1 MTTVGFQSKQ
11 MFFDRQAVIDAV
23 GKANARNLSRAGS
36 FIRRGARS
44 SLRRRKRAS
53 TPGSPPSVHSRDPVA
68 SLKNIWF
75 VFDPQSRSVIV
86 GPVKLNGPV
95 RLSGSN
101 RTTVPA
107 LQELGGVAVVTDGPR
122 RRRRER
128 LATYPKRPFMGPA
141 MQRELPKFTG
151 LWANSVK

>member
-23 GKANARNLSRAGS
+23 GKASARNLSKAGA
-36 FIRRGARS
+36 FVRRGARS
-44 SLRRRKRAS
+44 SLRRRKRVS
-53 TPGSPPSVHSRDPVA
+53 LPGTPPSVHSRDPVA

-75 VFDPQSRSVIV
+75 VFDPSSRSVVV

-95 RLSGSN
+95 RLRGSN
-101 RTTVPA
+101 RSTIPA
-107 LQELGGVAVVTDGPR
+107 LQELGGVAVVSEGPKR
-122 RRRRER
+122 RGRQR

>member
-1 MTTVGFQSKQ
+1 MSTVSFQSKQ

-23 GKANARNLSRAGS
+23 GKANARNLSKAGAFVRRA
-36 FIRRGARS
+36 ARS
-44 SLRRRKRAS
+44 SLRRRKRVS
-53 TPGSPPSVHSRDPVA
+53 LPGTPPSVHSRDPVA

-75 VFDPQSRSVIV
+75 VFDPVSRSVVV
-86 GPVKLNGPV
+86 GPLKLNGPV
-95 RLSGSN
+95 RLRGSN

-107 LQELGGVAVVTDGPR
+107 LHELGGVAVIREGPR

-128 LATYPKRPFMGPA
+128 LATYPKRPFMGSA
-141 MQRELPKFTG
+141 MHRELPKFPG

>member
-23 GKANARNLSRAGS
+23 GKANAKNLSKAGA
-36 FIRRGARS
+36 FIRRSARS

-53 TPGSPPSVHSRDPVA
+53 VPGSPPSVHSRDPVA

-86 GPVKLNGPV
+86 GPLKLNGPV
-95 RLSGSN
+95 RLHGSN

-107 LQELGGVAVVTDGPR
+107 LQELGGVAVISEGPR

-141 MQRELPKFTG
+141 LQRELPKFTG